1 MRPAFLDYLEHSWV
15 LKTLQKLSPEE
26 RIAQLIHVAGY
37 SNRDENHEKDLL
49 QLVEKLGIGGI
60 IFFQGTPEKQA
71 QMVNH
76 FQEKAKVPLMISID
90 GEWGLAM
97 RLNNSTAFPYQMA
110 LGALEE
116 NHLIYEMGREIGK
129 HCKRAGIQVNF
140 APVADINNN
149 PDNPV
154 ISFRSFGENREMVA
168 EKAAEYMK
176 GLQDEGV
183 LACAKHFPG
192 HGDTS
197 TDSHFGLPVI
207 SHSKERFED
216 NELYPFSKL
225 IEVGIASMMIAH
237 LNVPAIDPAPNMP
250 STLSKPII
258 TDLLKG
264 DLGFEGLTFTDA
276 LDMKGVADLF
286 PSGVVDAKALV
297 AGNDVLLFTVDP
309 EKAITEIKKAIENGE
324 ITQEAIDWRCQK
336 LLAAK
341 KWAGLDKFQPIETER
356 IQSELNN
363 NFSKNLNQ
371 KLAEKSI
378 TLLRNEGAILPLK
391 PEEKVLVISL
401 MAKDVVPVFHKPE
414 LAKQLQHH
422 FKSKEEN
429 DDKQEALVF
438 QKAIS
443 KKFEA
448 DQLLLDNELN
458 GKSLEELKAQ
468 ISSYDKVILG
478 IHKLAMKPRED
489 FGISEQ
495 MKALVN
501 YVSGLENSIISVF
514 GNAYALS
521 KFEKIQETKGLI
533 LTYQESEFTQKS
545 ASKLILGKITAE
557 GKLPVTVNEH
567 FQYGAGIV

>member
-37 SNRDENHEKDLL
+37 SNREENHEKDLL
-49 QLVEKLGIGGI
+49 NLIEKLGIGGI

-71 QMVNH
+71 QMVNR
-76 FQEKAKVPLMISID
+76 FQEKSKVPLMISID

-110 LGALEE
+110 LGAMQDNE
-116 NHLIYEMGREIGK
+116 LIYEMGREIGK

-149 PDNPV
+149 PENPV
-154 ISFRSFGENREMVA
+154 ISFRSFGENKEKVA
-168 EKAAEYMK
+168 EKAIQYMK

-207 SHSKERFED
+207 SHSKERFEET
-216 NELYPFSKL
+216 ELYPFREL
-225 IEVGIASMMIAH
+225 IEEGIASMMIAH
-237 LNVPAIDPAPNMP
+237 LNVPAIDPTPNMA

-286 PSGVVDAKALV
+286 PTGVVDAKALL

-309 EKAITEIKKAIENGE
+309 EKAIEEIKNAIENGE
-324 ITQEAIDWRCQK
+324 ITQEEIDWRCQK
-336 LLAAK
+336 VLAAK
-341 KWAGLDKFQPIETER
+341 RWAGLNKFQPIETER
-356 IQSELNN
+356 IGAELNN
-363 NFSKNLNQ
+363 NFSKKLNL
-371 KLAEKSI
+371 KLAEKTV
-378 TLLRNEGAILPLK
+378 TLLKNDGNLIPLK
-391 PEEKVLVISL
+391 HEERVLVISL
-401 MAKDVVPVFHKPE
+401 KAKEVVPVFHKPE

-422 FKSKEEN
+422 FKSKEDQTN
-429 DDKQEALVF
+429 
-438 QKAIS
+438 
-443 KKFEA
+443 EA
-448 DQLLLDNELN
+448 DATIFQNVVSEKINAESLLLNDELN
-458 GKSLEELKAQ
+458 GKTLEDIKDTIAGYYK
-468 ISSYDKVILG
+468 IILG

-489 FGISEQ
+489 FGISDH
-495 MKALVN
+495 MKSLVN
-501 YVSGLENSIISVF
+501 YISGLDSGIISVF
-514 GNAYALS
+514 GNAYALH
-521 KFEKIQETKGLI
+521 KFENIQNAKSLI
-533 LTYQESEFTQKS
+533 LTYQESEYTQKS
-545 ASKLILGKITAE
+545 AAKLILGKITAE
-557 GKLPVTVNEH
+557 GKLPVSVNEY
-567 FQYGAGIV
+567 FQFGDGIV